1 MPFLYMLI
9 ALFVYTFATEQY
21 QGSGV
26 LFVLVAAALAA
37 TYWGSFRD
45 SAKEFF

>member
-9 ALFVYTFATEQY
+9 ALFVYTFATKQY
-21 QGSGV
+21 QVSGV

-37 TYWGSFRD
+37 TYWKSFRE
-45 SAKEFF
+45 AMREYF